1 MKKGLLIIISGP
13 SGVGKGTVRKY
24 FMDDDSLRLTYSISM
39 TTRKPRQGERDGVDY
54 IFTTRE
60 KFEEAIAEGELLE
73 WAEFVGNYYGTPL
86 TQVEKLREEGKN
98 VLLEIEVQG
107 ADQVRKKCPDAL
119 SIFIIPPSME
129 ELEKR
134 IRGRRSEPEEI
145 VQQRLAKAENEMK
158 MVSNYK
164 YIVCNEDPQLAAELI
179 SSIIKRHMYVGLMI
193 SWAGLRGAASIV
205 FAIMVIAASSSSS
218 DTLFHTVF
226 MVALLSVAI
235 QGTLLP
241 FVAEKLKMVDDNC
254 DVRMTFNDYKEASEI
269 TMMQMEIPEGHNW
282 ENRLVKDVSMPT
294 GSLAVM
300 IKRHGETLIPG
311 GDTRILAGDTIVL
324 SVPAYESGGQ
334 EHLEEQE
341 ITPKHRWC
349 NKTIAE
355 LMLPHGTLIVLVR
368 RDNENIIPN
377 GQTEILEGDHV
388 VIYR

>member
-13 SGVGKGTVRKY
+13 SGVGKGTLRKY

-179 SSIIKRHMYVGLMI
+179 SSIIKRHMYV
-193 SWAGLRGAASIV
+193 
-205 FAIMVIAASSSSS
+205 
-218 DTLFHTVF
+218 
-226 MVALLSVAI
+226 
-235 QGTLLP
+235 
-241 FVAEKLKMVDDNC
+241 E
-254 DVRMTFNDYKEASEI
+254 
-269 TMMQMEIPEGHNW
+269 
-282 ENRLVKDVSMPT
+282 ENV
-294 GSLAVM
+294 
-300 IKRHGETLIPG
+300 
-311 GDTRILAGDTIVL
+311 
-324 SVPAYESGGQ
+324 
-334 EHLEEQE
+334 
-341 ITPKHRWC
+341 
-349 NKTIAE
+349 
-355 LMLPHGTLIVLVR
+355 
-368 RDNENIIPN
+368 
-377 GQTEILEGDHV
+377 
-388 VIYR
+388 

>member
-134 IRGRRSEPEEI
+134 IRVRRSEPEEI

-179 SSIIKRHMYVGLMI
+179 SSIIKRHMYV
-193 SWAGLRGAASIV
+193 
-205 FAIMVIAASSSSS
+205 
-218 DTLFHTVF
+218 
-226 MVALLSVAI
+226 
-235 QGTLLP
+235 
-241 FVAEKLKMVDDNC
+241 E
-254 DVRMTFNDYKEASEI
+254 
-269 TMMQMEIPEGHNW
+269 
-282 ENRLVKDVSMPT
+282 ENV
-294 GSLAVM
+294 
-300 IKRHGETLIPG
+300 
-311 GDTRILAGDTIVL
+311 
-324 SVPAYESGGQ
+324 
-334 EHLEEQE
+334 
-341 ITPKHRWC
+341 
-349 NKTIAE
+349 
-355 LMLPHGTLIVLVR
+355 
-368 RDNENIIPN
+368 
-377 GQTEILEGDHV
+377 
-388 VIYR
+388 

>member
-73 WAEFVGNYYGTPL
+73 WAEFVGHYYGTPL

-179 SSIIKRHMYVGLMI
+179 SSIIKRHMYV
-193 SWAGLRGAASIV
+193 
-205 FAIMVIAASSSSS
+205 
-218 DTLFHTVF
+218 
-226 MVALLSVAI
+226 
-235 QGTLLP
+235 
-241 FVAEKLKMVDDNC
+241 E
-254 DVRMTFNDYKEASEI
+254 
-269 TMMQMEIPEGHNW
+269 
-282 ENRLVKDVSMPT
+282 ENV
-294 GSLAVM
+294 
-300 IKRHGETLIPG
+300 
-311 GDTRILAGDTIVL
+311 
-324 SVPAYESGGQ
+324 
-334 EHLEEQE
+334 
-341 ITPKHRWC
+341 
-349 NKTIAE
+349 
-355 LMLPHGTLIVLVR
+355 
-368 RDNENIIPN
+368 
-377 GQTEILEGDHV
+377 
-388 VIYR
+388 